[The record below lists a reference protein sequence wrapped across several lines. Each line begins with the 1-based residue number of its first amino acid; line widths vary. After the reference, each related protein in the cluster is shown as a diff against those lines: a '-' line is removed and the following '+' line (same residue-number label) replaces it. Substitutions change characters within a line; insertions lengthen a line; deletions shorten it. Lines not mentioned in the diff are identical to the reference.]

1 MRNAY
6 LAQVLSAGRFGNQ
19 ADHYLGALAF
29 AKGTNRTLVL
39 PPFVEYRP
47 GERRAVQVLS
57 CRFGTHISHFVFSKV
72 LISSFALALTSQAFR
87 HVFLSVA
94 FSILK
99 VPFDTYFQVEP
110 VMSYHDRVMTMESFF
125 ASETLTKEVWPE
137 ERRISFCY
145 SKRQPAGP
153 NHSAED
159 EKGGVCYAKSGNPF
173 GPFWDNFRLV
183 TLSIARQ

>member
-1 MRNAY
+1 M
-6 LAQVLSAGRFGNQ
+6 
-19 ADHYLGALAF
+19 
-29 AKGTNRTLVL
+29 
-39 PPFVEYRP
+39 
-47 GERRAVQVLS
+47 
-57 CRFGTHISHFVFSKV
+57 
-72 LISSFALALTSQAFR
+72 
-87 HVFLSVA
+87 
-94 FSILK
+94 
-99 VPFDTYFQVEP
+99 PFDTYFQVEP

-183 TLSIARQ
+183 PLSIDK